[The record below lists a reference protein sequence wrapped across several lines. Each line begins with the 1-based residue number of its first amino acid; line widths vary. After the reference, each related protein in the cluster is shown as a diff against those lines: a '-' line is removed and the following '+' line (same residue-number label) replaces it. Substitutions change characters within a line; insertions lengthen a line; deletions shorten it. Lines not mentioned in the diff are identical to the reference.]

1 MNKKVLISIILLT
14 MISCSNEKDKEV
26 TVSLLHY
33 FTGNLS
39 SGVETLS
46 DIIDTEEANI
56 NLVATPLDHEEFKVG
71 IRVQLDSSN
80 PPDLFTYWAGAR
92 TNYLAENDKI
102 LPITSLFQGRV
113 DSTVFDESI
122 LEACSYNGE
131 IYLLPIT
138 RHYVGFFYNK
148 EIFNNLGIVPPE
160 NWEEFLDISRI
171 IKESGISPYSL
182 GIKNRW
188 PGQFWFDYI
197 LLRTAGYDYREGLMN
212 NSNSYR
218 DKEVINAIIIWK
230 DLIDRGYFQRESL
243 DKDWD
248 YSAQE
253 IAKGR
258 SAMTLM
264 GTWVIPLLKS
274 EGLEADV
281 DYGFFPFPQIE
292 ELDELVSLGPID
304 GILVSN
310 GTKNINEA
318 KEILYHLAMPE
329 TQEEFNSLSGAIAP
343 QKNADSSIYNSVQ
356 LEIKEL
362 MEKSSHWSFN
372 YDLASTPIVSEAG
385 LDFFAK
391 FLNEPEKYEDL
402 LKELDEYITDIL
414 E

>member
-1 MNKKVLISIILLT
+1 MSKKILVIMILLSL
-14 MISCSNEKDKEV
+14 ISCSRNRDKEV

-71 IRVQLDSSN
+71 IRVQLDSIN

-92 TNYLAENDKI
+92 TNYLAQNSKI
-102 LPITSLFQGRV
+102 LPITSIFEEKV
-113 DSTVFDESI
+113 DRTVFDKSI

-148 EIFNNLGIVPPE
+148 RIFNNLGIEPPKS
-160 NWEEFLDISRI
+160 WEEFLEISSI
-171 IKESGISPYSL
+171 IKNSGIAPYSL

-197 LLRTAGYDYREGLMN
+197 LLRTAGYNYREELMS
-212 NSNSYR
+212 NSNSYL
-218 DKEVINAIIIWK
+218 DSEVNRAILIWK
-230 DLIDRGYFQRESL
+230 DIIDKGYFQKDSL

-248 YSAQE
+248 YAALE
-253 IAKGR
+253 VVKGR
-258 SAMTLM
+258 ASMTLM
-264 GTWVIPLLKS
+264 GTWVIPLLES
-274 EGLEADV
+274 EGLTANV
-281 DYGFFPFPQIE
+281 DYGFFPFPTIA
-292 ELDELVSLGPID
+292 ELEELVSLGPID
-304 GILVSN
+304 GILISKGAN
-310 GTKNINEA
+310 NINEA
-318 KEILYHLAMPE
+318 KEILYHLSMPE

-343 QKNADSSIYNSVQ
+343 QKNADTSIYNSVQ

-385 LDFFAK
+385 LDFFVN
-391 FLNEPEKYEDL
+391 FLNQPKNYEKDL
-402 LKELDEYITDIL
+402 RELDAYITDIL
-414 E
+414 K